1 MNHFENR
8 LLNLNFLND
17 KIDNRFMEE
26 TNINYDFENCD
37 KSLSLE
43 ENPTCIPHLIEKF
56 NPLKSE
62 ISDKN
67 KEIEDDKNNLVNN
80 KGKSSKKIEDE
91 SFDEK
96 IIFVEKKNK
105 CGRKR
110 KGENYDNNNDEH
122 DKFSD
127 DNARRKVK
135 RIIFT
140 HLLAYIN
147 KQIKIKYNGEI
158 GKGIFKKELYI
169 LNHAQ
174 ISNSSVNF
182 NKALLKRTLYD
193 IFSEKISRRI
203 TNYPEDHNK
212 VIIDGL
218 INEKDTKKRIYFQN
232 LFNLTFSDCLEYLR
246 GDKYFEQLNGL
257 ELFSEFKEIKQ
268 DYLKKY
274 NDGEEYVKLLK
285 YYLKEF
291 KNIINKKNP
300 RKSSKRKNKKEK
312 KYNN

>member
-1 MNHFENR
+1 MKHLQNR

-17 KIDNRFMEE
+17 KIENSYMAE
-26 TNINYDFENCD
+26 TNINYDFEDSN

-43 ENPTCIPHLIEKF
+43 ENPTCIPHLFEKF
-56 NPLKSE
+56 NCLKSE

-67 KEIEDDKNNLVNN
+67 KEIVDDKNIIVNN
-80 KGKSSKKIEDE
+80 EGISSKKIEDE

-96 IIFVEKKNK
+96 IIFIEKKNK

-127 DNARRKVK
+127 DNVRRKIK
-135 RIIFT
+135 RIVFT

-147 KQIKIKYNGEI
+147 KQIRIKYNGEI

-169 LNHAQ
+169 LNYAQ

-182 NKALLKRTLYD
+182 NKELLKKTLYD
-193 IFSEKISRRI
+193 IFSVKISRRI

-218 INEKDTKKRIYFQN
+218 INEEDTEKRIYFQN
-232 LFNLTFSDCLEYLR
+232 LFNLTFSDCLEYLK
-246 GDKYFEQLNGL
+246 GDKHFEQLNGL

-268 DYLKKY
+268 DYLKIY
-274 NDGEEYVKLLK
+274 DDGEEYVKLLK

-291 KNIINKKNP
+291 KNIINKKSP

-312 KYNN
+312 KI